1 MRQCYTWQLQVLM
14 NPWTCYSHSV
24 GKQVGK
30 YLEAAGLQQN
40 INSSEQNDK
49 NEFTWI
55 LVF

>member
-1 MRQCYTWQLQVLM
+1 MQQCYTWQLQVLM